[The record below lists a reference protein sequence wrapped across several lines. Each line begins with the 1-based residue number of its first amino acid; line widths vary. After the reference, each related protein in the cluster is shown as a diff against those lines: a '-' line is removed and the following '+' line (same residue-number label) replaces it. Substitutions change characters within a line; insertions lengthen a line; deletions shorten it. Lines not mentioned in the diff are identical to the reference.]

1 MGHGRA
7 SATVYSDS
15 GCSGNGDGL
24 AKSLK
29 EGCVTGL
36 AGGSVRAREGGRAHS
51 YGWDGWDGWTAVLF
65 PIHRL
70 SCRALTC
77 TCSPSETSPN
87 RRVIIP
93 TDWTVASVTYT

>member
-7 SATVYSDS
+7 SATVGSDS
-15 GCSGNGDGL
+15 GCSGTGDGL
-24 AKSLK
+24 AMSLK
-29 EGCVTGL
+29 EGWVKGRL
-36 AGGSVRAREGGRAHS
+36 GVRGKAGGRIRM
-51 YGWDGWDGWTAVLF
+51 DGMGWTVVLF